1 MKQMISLTANDII
14 IQIVPNL
21 DKIQSDK
28 ISIPDEIEGYSIPM
42 RLFFVDNI
50 GKDLCGVF
58 EISTIYYNDSIKRDI
73 INHIYDTETKFDIY
87 VRMRSSKENL
97 VSPKILQIFNN
108 VYMNGR
114 EFIVPEIGKVL
125 TYRYY
130 FTNTNDPWSIPI
142 EKIEAMRPA
151 NQYIYDYAVSK
162 AVKDLKYPIE
172 NLTKTISEFRKMSV
186 EEKLNF
192 LG

>member
-1 MKQMISLTANDII
+1 MKQIISLSANDII

>member
-1 MKQMISLTANDII
+1 MKQIISLSANDII

-28 ISIPDEIEGYSIPM
+28 ISVPDETEGYSIPM